1 MVIDSLRL
9 GVKAP
14 GLYYTIMK
22 YNPQQELTQNELNC
36 LDEKDFFEYLDSKA
50 KYLKQFT
57 RPLDTYHAK
66 TFAALSNGGDLS
78 TEELKTAK
86 EIGKVGDEFRSKE
99 ISEAAQRLGGDPKYK
114 DPEIKNIKTHRSQW
128 FD

>member
-1 MVIDSLRL
+1 M
-9 GVKAP
+9 A
-14 GLYYTIMK
+14 K
-22 YNPQQELTQNELNC
+22 YNPDAELTETELNA

-66 TFAALSNGGDLS
+66 TFAALANGGNLS
-78 TEELKTAK
+78 TEELQTAK
-86 EIGKVGDEFRSKE
+86 EIGRIGDEAKHNA
-99 ISEAAQRLGGDPKYK
+99 IAEATEKLGGDPKYK
-114 DPEIKNIKTHRSQW
+114 DEGIKNVKTHRSQW

>member
-1 MVIDSLRL
+1 
-9 GVKAP
+9 
-14 GLYYTIMK
+14 MK
-22 YNPQQELTQNELNC
+22 YNPESELTQNELNC
-36 LDEKDFFEYLDSKA
+36 LNEKDFFEYLDSKT

-66 TFAALSNGGDLS
+66 TFAALANGGELS

-86 EIGKVGDEFRSKE
+86 EIGRIGDDAKYNS
-99 ISEAAQRLGGDPKYK
+99 IAEAAEKLGGDPKYK
-114 DPEIKNIKTHRSQW
+114 DEGIKNIKNNRNQW

>member
-1 MVIDSLRL
+1 MV
-9 GVKAP
+9 
-14 GLYYTIMK
+14 K
-22 YNPQQELTQNELNC
+22 YNPDAELTQNELNA

-66 TFAALSNGGDLS
+66 TFAALANGGNLS
-78 TEELKTAK
+78 SEELKTAK
-86 EIGKVGDEFRSKE
+86 EIGRIGDEAKYSA
-99 ISEAAQRLGGDPKYK
+99 IAEATEKLGGDPKFK
-114 DPEIKNIKTHRSQW
+114 DPEIKNVKTHRSQW